1 MEENMK
7 KQVLFLFLLAGLV
20 LVLVLIG
27 CNGGSDQAT
36 ASSGDTETEVVDD
49 RSLNSEGEVIRI
61 TIASHFSNVPAW
73 APVQKGIDD
82 AADLLGIDVN
92 VVGPTDFSI
101 ATQVSLIEGAI
112 AAGVDAIGTTMPDA
126 EAFNDVTRE
135 AMSRGIPVIALNA
148 DAPASGRLAYIG
160 QSNFGAGY
168 EVGKKLTQIMDSG
181 RVLIGIHSL
190 DAANL
195 VERVDGIKKALDE
208 AGGFEYDVVA
218 TTKDLVQAATLVGSW
233 YQANTDAKA
242 MLAVD
247 EVSGIAI
254 TQLIEREGLGEKIVA
269 GGFDLVPE
277 LLEGIK
283 NGNFDYTID
292 QQLYMQG
299 FYPVIQL
306 YHAVKY
312 GLVPA
317 SMDSGTA
324 IITSDGI
331 EDVIDLAAAGYR

>member
-1 MEENMK
+1 MEK
-7 KQVLFLFLLAGLV
+7 RVYLGIALILTIAVLF
-20 LVLVLIG
+20 G
-27 CNGGSDQAT
+27 CGGAAEESMESA
-36 ASSGDTETEVVDD
+36 DTETDESVLDQ
-49 RSLNSEGEVIRI
+49 RSLNAEGEVIRI

-73 APVQKGIDD
+73 APVQKGVDD
-82 AADLLGIDVN
+82 AADMLGIDVN
-92 VVGPTDFSI
+92 VVGPTDFSV
-101 ATQVSLIEGAI
+101 AKQVSLIEGAI

-135 AMSRGIPVIALNA
+135 AMGRGIPVLALNA
-148 DAPASGRLAYIG
+148 DAPGSGRLAYIG
-160 QSNFGAGY
+160 QSNYSAGY
-168 EVGKKLTQIMDSG
+168 EVGKRLTEVTEG
-181 RVLIGIHSL
+181 GKVLIGIHSL

-195 VERVDGIKKALDE
+195 VQRVDGIRDALDE
-208 AGGFEYDVVA
+208 AGGFEYDIVA

-233 YQANTDAKA
+233 YQANQDAVA
-242 MLAVD
+242 MLAVE

-254 TQLIEREGLGEKIVA
+254 TQLLEREDLGDKIVA

-277 LLEGIK
+277 LLEGIQ
-283 NGNFDYTID
+283 NGTFDYTID

-299 FYPVIQL
+299 FYSVMEL

-324 IITSDGI
+324 IIDANGI
-331 EDVIDLAAAGYR
+331 DSVIDLAQAGYR

>member
-1 MEENMK
+1 MSRNA
-7 KQVLFLFLLAGLV
+7 FLFAMVGVVLAVGLV
-20 LVLVLIG
+20 G
-27 CNGGSDQAT
+27 CGGDAAPADSAESMEQE
-36 ASSGDTETEVVDD
+36 SMVDE
-49 RSLNSEGEVIRI
+49 RSLNAEGEVIRI

-73 APVQKGIDD
+73 APVQNGIDD

-126 EAFNDVTRE
+126 QAFNDVTQE
-135 AMSRGIPVIALNA
+135 AMSRGIPVVALNA
-148 DAPASGRLAYIG
+148 DAPESGRLAYIG
-160 QSNFGAGY
+160 QSNYGAGY
-168 EVGKKLTQIMDSG
+168 EVGRELTERISG
-181 RVLIGIHSL
+181 GKVLIGIHSL

-195 VERVDGIKKALDE
+195 VARVDGIRDALDE

-233 YQANTDAKA
+233 YQANQDAVA
-242 MLAVD
+242 MLATE

-254 TQLIEREGLGEKIVA
+254 TQLLEREGLGDQIIA

-277 LLEGIK
+277 LLEGIQT
-283 NGNFDYTID
+283 GTFDYTID

-299 FYPVIQL
+299 FYPVMQL

-324 IITSDGI
+324 IITEDGI
-331 EDVIDLAAAGYR
+331 DQVIDLAQAGYR

>member
-1 MEENMK
+1 MK
-7 KQVLFLFLLAGLV
+7 KHKLVGIV
-20 LVLVLIG
+20 LVLLVSILVG
-27 CNGGSDQAT
+27 CAGGAEEPTNSAEGAT
-36 ASSGDTETEVVDD
+36 GEPGVDE

-73 APVQKGIDD
+73 APVQQGVDD
-82 AADLLGIDVN
+82 AADILGIDVN
-92 VVGPTDFSI
+92 VVGPTDFSV
-101 ATQVSLIEGAI
+101 AKQVSLIEGAI

-135 AMSRGIPVIALNA
+135 AMGRGIPVIALNA
-148 DAPASGRLAYIG
+148 DAPESGRLAYVG
-160 QSNFGAGY
+160 QSNYSAGY
-168 EVGKKLTQIMDSG
+168 EVGKRLTEIVNG
-181 RVLIGIHSL
+181 GKVLIGIHSL

-195 VERVDGIKKALDE
+195 VQRVDGIRDALDA

-233 YQANTDAKA
+233 YQANQDAVA
-242 MLAVD
+242 MLAVE

-254 TQLIEREGLGEKIVA
+254 TQLLEREELGEKIVA

-283 NGNFDYTID
+283 NGTFDYTID

-299 FYPVIQL
+299 FYSVIQL

-324 IITSDGI
+324 IIDANGI
-331 EDVIDLAAAGYR
+331 DEVIELAQAGYR

>member
-1 MEENMK
+1 MK
-7 KQVLFLFLLAGLV
+7 NSKLLLLVFVSAALVLAGC
-20 LVLVLIG
+20 G
-27 CNGGSDQAT
+27 KQP
-36 ASSGDTETEVVDD
+36 ASSESAEGEPVVNE
-49 RSLNSEGEVIRI
+49 RSLNRDGEVMRI

-73 APVQKGIDD
+73 APVQRGVDD
-82 AADLLGIDVN
+82 AAEILGINVN
-92 VVGPTDFSI
+92 VVGPTDFSV
-101 ATQVSLIEGAI
+101 AKQVSLIEGAI
-112 AAGVDAIGTTMPDA
+112 AAGVDAIGTTMPDS

-135 AMSRGIPVIALNA
+135 AMSRGIPVLALNA

-160 QSNFGAGY
+160 QSNYSAGY
-168 EVGKKLTQIMDSG
+168 EVGKRLTELMSG
-181 RVLIGIHSL
+181 GKVLIGIHSL

-195 VERVDGIKKALDE
+195 VERVDGIRDALDD
-208 AGGFEYDVVA
+208 AGGFSYDVVA

-233 YQANTDAKA
+233 YQANQDAVA
-242 MLAVD
+242 MLAVE

-254 TQLIEREGLGEKIVA
+254 TQLLERENLGDKIVA

-283 NGNFDYTID
+283 TGTFDYTID

-299 FYPVIQL
+299 FYSVMQL

-317 SMDSGTA
+317 SMDSGMA
-324 IITSDGI
+324 IIDASGI
-331 EDVIDLAAAGYR
+331 DAVIDLAAAGYR

>member
-1 MEENMK
+1 MK
-7 KQVLFLFLLAGLV
+7 GKTLLVLLVLAIPLILAG
-20 LVLVLIG
+20 
-27 CNGGSDQAT
+27 CGSSDTQSAAAST
-36 ASSGDTETEVVDD
+36 ADAEPAVNE
-49 RSLNSEGEVIRI
+49 RSLNAEGEVIRI

-73 APVQKGIDD
+73 APVQNGIDD
-82 AADLLGIDVN
+82 AADLLGIEVN
-92 VVGPTDFSI
+92 VIGPTDFSI

-135 AMSRGIPVIALNA
+135 AMSRGIPVLALNA

-160 QSNFGAGY
+160 QSNYSAGY
-168 EVGKKLTQIMDSG
+168 EVGKKLTEMMDGG
-181 RVLIGIHSL
+181 RVMIGIHSL

-195 VERVDGIKKALDE
+195 VERVNGIESALDE

-233 YQANTDAKA
+233 YQANTDAEA

-254 TQLIEREGLGEKIVA
+254 TQLIEREGLGDEIIA

-299 FYPVIQL
+299 FYPVMQL

-312 GLVPA
+312 KLVPA

-324 IITSDGI
+324 IITGDGI
-331 EDVIDLAAAGYR
+331 DDVIDLASAGYR